1 MTKSRLFFLSVFFI
15 AAVSVFAGTEYKD
28 LCRGIL
34 YAVKPV
40 DAIGQLNQTT
50 FQNIRRYA
58 LGLPVEGQDPL
69 NENDQRLMMFLYA
82 CEATR
87 RTKSADDFS
96 LYLQSEQEL
105 LTKHIKEG
113 DNLSIKMEGW
123 LDLFKLNLMFAN

>member
-1 MTKSRLFFLSVFFI
+1 MTKSKLFFISVFFLT
-15 AAVSVFAGTEYKD
+15 AVSVFAGTEYRD
-28 LCRGIL
+28 LCRKIL

-40 DAIGQLNQTT
+40 EAIGKLDPTT
-50 FQNIRRYA
+50 FQNIRRFA

-69 NENDQRLMMFLYA
+69 NENDQRLMMFLYF
-82 CEATR
+82 CEAAR

-96 LYLQSEQEL
+96 LYLQDEQEL

-123 LDLFKLNLMFAN
+123 LDLFKLNLIFSD